1 MGVKLL
7 WTGLTLMFSAKVWNP
22 LSVPVAEIIGAV
34 LMIIGIALMWL
45 DK

>member
-7 WTGLTLMFSAKVWNP
+7 WTGLTLILAGGLIP
-22 LSVPVAEIIGAV
+22 LPVPAIEVVGAV
-34 LMIIGIALMWL
+34 IMVFGLVLFLL